1 MGHEKDWH
9 LLNWYCPSLC
19 KIKSFLLWRQFP
31 RSPNLSICSFVYN
44 LQQSDPRFH
53 FRTNIFEIIM
63 KTVIVQ
69 IFFTSN
75 QDVGSCETFSECKM
89 PWKFW
94 SSMYWLIH
102 DKCISFARICK
113 IATKKKSCYHLPT
126 KRKKIA
132 ENIFMYISRSNENWQ
147 QKNEKMSTKR
157 VNCNKSWNHDVIAF
171 VLTKYFSP
179 FQKCSDEGCSTDLA
193 LYDIWHPASH

>member
-19 KIKSFLLWRQFP
+19 KVKSFLLWRQFP

-69 IFFTSN
+69 VFFTSN

-102 DKCISFARICK
+102 DKCISFAHICK
-113 IATKKKSCYHLPT
+113 IATRKKSCY
-126 KRKKIA
+126 
-132 ENIFMYISRSNENWQ
+132 Q
-147 QKNEKMSTKR
+147 QKGKKLQKIYLCTLVEATKIGNKKMKKMSTKR
-157 VNCNKSWNHDVIAF
+157 VNCNKSWNHDIIAF

-179 FQKCSDEGCSTDLA
+179 FQKRSDEGCSTDLV